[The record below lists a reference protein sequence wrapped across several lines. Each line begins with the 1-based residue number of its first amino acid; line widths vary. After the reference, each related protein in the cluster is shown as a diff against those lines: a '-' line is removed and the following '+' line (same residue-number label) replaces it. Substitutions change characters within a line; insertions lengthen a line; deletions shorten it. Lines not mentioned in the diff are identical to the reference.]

1 MCHTLKWV
9 ISTEI
14 VEGYETEH
22 EEHPEH
28 VEGEHV
34 LGVPEV
40 VRQVA
45 DADREPQGDDEEQR
59 VECGGY

>member
-1 MCHTLKWV
+1 M